1 MYKVSM
7 LVPFFNPGQYFE
19 RCVRSLFEQTYQHLE
34 YVFIDDSSTDGSAH
48 LLKSLVKEYACRP
61 DRIIIAH
68 HDTNLGIAASRNEA
82 IEKATGDFVCFV
94 DADDWVEPDMV
105 EQLVTKQTEGDYDM
119 VWCDAVMHT
128 NEGNH
133 LLTEPL
139 YKDRQTMINTY
150 CCLTAGYTMVLWRR
164 LIRRSLFTTHNIHCA
179 TGFNYAE
186 DKVLLSQVAYY
197 TERFGKVDKPLY
209 HYNRMNTSSLV
220 AQWNR
225 QFNADI
231 FRQEVHNI
239 ETIEEF
245 FSSKE
250 SNYYESCA
258 TAKLHYLKEHLD
270 QALQASSREG
280 FRIAVGHINASN
292 PAFWSTIGW
301 NRGKWHRRLYS
312 NYFYMKYSPRIKQ
325 PVKRLLNSIK

>member
-1 MYKVSM
+1 MYKVSI
-7 LVPFFNPGQYFE
+7 LVPVFNAGQYFE
-19 RCVRSLFEQTYQHLE
+19 KCLRSLFGQTYVNLE
-34 YVFIDDSSTDGSAH
+34 FIFIDDCSSDNSATIFENTAKDFESRSNSIVYIRH
-48 LLKSLVKEYACRP
+48 SENQGV
-61 DRIIIAH
+61 
-68 HDTNLGIAASRNEA
+68 AASRNEA
-82 IEKATGDFVCFV
+82 IERATGDFICFV
-94 DADDWVEPDMV
+94 DADDYI
-105 EQLVTKQTEGDYDM
+105 EQDYVATLMAAQNIDNRDM

-128 NEGNH
+128 DEGNH

-150 CCLTAGYTMVLWRR
+150 CCLTANYTMVLWRR

-220 AQWNR
+220 AQRNR

-270 QALQASSREG
+270 QALQTSSREG

-312 NYFYMKYSPRIKQ
+312 NYFYMKYSPRIKR